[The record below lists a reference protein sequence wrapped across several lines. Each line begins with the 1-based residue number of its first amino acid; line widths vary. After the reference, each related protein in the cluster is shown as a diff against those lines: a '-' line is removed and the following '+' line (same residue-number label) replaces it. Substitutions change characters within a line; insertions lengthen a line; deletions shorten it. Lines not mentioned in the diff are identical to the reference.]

1 MTSTGPVERVVL
13 THIQIP
19 FKDTFRISAG
29 EVAIKDAI
37 LVAIET
43 QSAIGLGESSPMA
56 AGFGYSP
63 DTPEGCWHDLTTRL
77 APSLLGRSFA
87 NIDDI
92 TDLASTW
99 ETSRFA
105 VAGVETAL
113 WDLLGQVHHA
123 TIAELLGASDARI
136 VLGVESG
143 LAVGIYPSI
152 VKLIR
157 TVESHLEAGYRRVK
171 LKIRPGD
178 DVELV
183 RAVRQHFG
191 DIPLMVDANGSY
203 TVADLDALRELDRY
217 ELLMIEQPMAAADL
231 AGSAALQRTIETP
244 VCLDETADSLERTV
258 AAIERGAGR
267 IVNLKLQR
275 VGGIGPARAIHDIC
289 WQHGVDCWVGSMP
302 ELGIGQAH
310 GIQLATLPN
319 CKYPSDLAPSA
330 RWFVDDYTVP
340 LVEHASPGVIHVP
353 ERPGV
358 GYLVDM
364 AKLHHYQVRQAEFT
378 PQSRASVDRAG

>member
-1 MTSTGPVERVVL
+1 MNFTGPVERVVL
-13 THIQIP
+13 THLQIP
-19 FKDTFRISAG
+19 FKEPFRISAG

-37 LVAIET
+37 LVAVET

-63 DTPEGCWHDLTTRL
+63 DTPEGCWHDLATCL
-77 APSLLGRSFA
+77 APSLLGQSFA
-87 NIDDI
+87 TTEDI
-92 TDLASTW
+92 TKLASTW
-99 ETSRFA
+99 QASRFA

-123 TIAELLGASDARI
+123 AIAELLGASDARI
-136 VLGVESG
+136 TLGVESG
-143 LAVGIYPSI
+143 LAVGIYHSI
-152 VKLIR
+152 VELIR

-171 LKIRPGD
+171 LKIRPGE

-191 DIPLMVDANGSY
+191 DVPLMVDANGSY
-203 TVADLDALRELDRY
+203 TIADLDALRELDRY
-217 ELLMIEQPMAAADL
+217 DLLMIEQPMAAADL
-231 AGSAALQRTIETP
+231 EGSAALQRTIETP
-244 VCLDETADSLERTV
+244 VCLDETAESLERTV
-258 AAIERGAGR
+258 AAIERGAGC

-275 VGGIGPARAIHDIC
+275 VGGFGPAQAIHDVC
-289 WQHGVDCWVGSMP
+289 WQHGIDCWVGSMP

-310 GIQLATLPN
+310 GIHLATLPN

-330 RWFVDDYTVP
+330 RWFVDDYAAP
-340 LVEHASPGVIHVP
+340 LIEHASPGVIHVP

-358 GYLVDM
+358 GYLVDV
-364 AKLHHYQVRQAEFT
+364 AKVHHYQIRQQEFT
-378 PQSRASVDRAG
+378 RRSRASADRAG

>member
-1 MTSTGPVERVVL
+1 MTTTGPVERVVL
-13 THIQIP
+13 THLQIP
-19 FKDTFRISAG
+19 FKEPFRISVG
-29 EVAIKDAI
+29 EVTIKDAI
-37 LVAIET
+37 LVAVET

-56 AGFGYSP
+56 VGFGYSP
-63 DTPEGCWHDLTTRL
+63 DTPEGCWHDLATCL
-77 APSLLGRSFA
+77 APALLGQSFA
-87 NIDDI
+87 TTEDI
-92 TDLASTW
+92 NQLTSTW
-99 ETSRFA
+99 RASRFA

-113 WDLLGQVHHA
+113 WDLLGQAHHA

-136 VLGVESG
+136 TLGVESG

-152 VKLIR
+152 VELIR

-191 DIPLMVDANGSY
+191 DVPLMVDANGSY
-203 TVADLDALRELDRY
+203 TTADLDSLRELDRY
-217 ELLMIEQPMAAADL
+217 DLLMIEQPMAAADL
-231 AGSAALQRTIETP
+231 EGSAALQRTIETP
-244 VCLDETADSLERTV
+244 VCLDETAESLERTI

-275 VGGIGPARAIHDIC
+275 VGGFGPAQAIHDVC

-310 GIQLATLPN
+310 GIQLGTLAN

-353 ERPGV
+353 DRPGL
-358 GYLVDM
+358 GYLVDV
-364 AKLHHYQVRQAEFT
+364 AKVHRYQVRKAEFT
-378 PQSRASVDRAG
+378 PRSRASVDRAG